1 MNERIDK
8 LHYILDIA
16 VISIMV
22 ICILTGS
29 KKGAVRMVISMAGCI
44 AAAAAAVFVSGAL
57 DEYVYDKFIKQTVI
71 SAMEKKADE
80 LSEKFFSEDVLKNF
94 LSEKGIDTENVSS
107 PQISEKLKE
116 YAGDL
121 TNEEIRDKLNS
132 MFIEYCRKL
141 TDVFSGVLPDDVIN
155 GAGNYINELETEN
168 ERKIDMMIF
177 DGHSAAELIEREIV
191 RPVLIKAVRTA
202 LFFLT
207 FTAVSIIFKIIS
219 YAVKALRKVPTVRS
233 ADNILGGVLGTF
245 QGLVITAAVCMA
257 LYIFIN
263 MTSDSSTYINSE
275 IISETKAF
283 KWFFSGTFFL
293 LSLIL
298 K

>member
-1 MNERIDK
+1 
-8 LHYILDIA
+8 
-16 VISIMV
+16 MV
-22 ICILTGS
+22 IA
-29 KKGAVRMVISMAGCI
+29 AVGWI
-44 AAAAAAVFVSGAL
+44 AAAAAAVFVSGAM
-57 DEYVYDKFIKQTVI
+57 DEYVYDTFVKQTVI
-71 SAMEKKADE
+71 SALEKKADE
-80 LSEKFFSEDVLKNF
+80 LTENFFSGDALKNF
-94 LSEKGIDTENVSS
+94 LSEKGIDAGSEDP
-107 PQISEKLKE
+107 PQISEKIKA

-121 TNEEIRDKLNS
+121 TNEEFRDKLNS
-132 MFIEYCRKL
+132 VFIEYCRKL

-155 GAGNYINELETEN
+155 DAGNYINELETEN

-191 RPVLIKAVRTA
+191 RPVLIKVVRTA

-207 FTAVSIIFKIIS
+207 FAAVSIIFTAIS
-219 YAVKALRKVPTVRS
+219 YAVKALRKVSAVRS
-233 ADNILGGVLGTF
+233 ADNILGGILGAL
-245 QGLVITAAVCMA
+245 QGAVIVSAVCIAM
-257 LYIFIN
+257 YIFIN

-275 IISETKAF
+275 IISETTAF